1 MKSTRCLLTLRSPE
15 DDPEKSSAMISD
27 VCVLMTRT
35 SEGIVMSGEEHK
47 VIDSHSFVRMMCVRL
62 FWLIFLS
69 MYLVRLL
76 TNDYRAQ

>member
-1 MKSTRCLLTLRSPE
+1 
-15 DDPEKSSAMISD
+15 
-27 VCVLMTRT
+27 
-35 SEGIVMSGEEHK
+35 MSGEEHK